1 VLTDSKDKRE
11 RERGIPEKKHLGARK
26 ERDGEK
32 GIQTMPCPMPMHTY
46 GGDRRD
52 RALLFRQSSKVA
64 AKGASRLGV
73 M

>member
-32 GIQTMPCPMPMHTY
+32 GIQTMPCPMPMHTMVT
-46 GGDRRD
+46 GETELCFLGSQVKWPRKG
-52 RALLFRQSSKVA
+52 LL
-64 AKGASRLGV
+64 ASV
-73 M
+73 